1 MPVRFCFFVFFLL
14 LCYLRSGLLF
24 RSVSSLSIE
33 AGGGD
38 QPNWFGSLYSTTA
51 CFDSCFCIIPA
62 IITPPVYGSVAVAA
76 PGLVSGTVGTVLLL
90 LLLFFV
96 LFAVCY
102 DGKKQLEIRKQTAAD
117 DDELWGDDEDE
128 VVTSRYSDFFFKC
141 QCNSKSHT
149 GKAIQKLNPQS
160 NLYVNY
166 LYQKATRNC

>member
-1 MPVRFCFFVFFLL
+1 ML

-128 VVTSRYSDFFFKC
+128 VVTSRYSDFFFQMSVQQQVTHRKSY
-141 QCNSKSHT
+141 SKVEPT
-149 GKAIQKLNPQS
+149 IKLIRKSLVSES
-160 NLYVNY
+160 NKEL
-166 LYQKATRNC
+166 LKF